1 MLRLDR
7 AAIAPAASDGQ
18 HAGRLAGLDVAQII
32 ADVPAMLRRQL
43 QPAGGLQRNQRAPA
57 VADQR
62 GAFNAQGIEQRRHK
76 RSALLN
82 AGRRIAA
89 AAAMAGQIDG
99 QHVPAVV
106 GHVAAL
112 QGPHAVV
119 VEHAVDEHHRGLGG
133 IEGLAAGVA
142 VDGGAVDL
150 DVHGQAPAFSAA
162 LSVVF
167 GLHHCVA
174 NCIVLNALGEF
185 YPDAFVEFRKMI
197 ELQQVALP
205 QGVCANLTDEL
216 RSALIA
222 ATIKHEKPL
231 TNALGADFR
240 KTLTDSRIISL
251 FEKM

>member
-1 MLRLDR
+1 V
-7 AAIAPAASDGQ
+7 IHP
-18 HAGRLAGLDVAQII
+18 
-32 ADVPAMLRRQL
+32 
-43 QPAGGLQRNQRAPA
+43 
-57 VADQR
+57 
-62 GAFNAQGIEQRRHK
+62 
-76 RSALLN
+76 
-82 AGRRIAA
+82 
-89 AAAMAGQIDG
+89 
-99 QHVPAVV
+99 
-106 GHVAAL
+106 
-112 QGPHAVV
+112 
-119 VEHAVDEHHRGLGG
+119 
-133 IEGLAAGVA
+133 
-142 VDGGAVDL
+142 
-150 DVHGQAPAFSAA
+150 FSAA

-185 YPDAFVEFRKMI
+185 YPDAFVEFRKMV